1 MIDKGKLFRKAW
13 RMAKRAAAE
22 TGEKAVKFF
31 SESLKIVWKDMKE
44 SIEWQ
49 KKREE
54 EREARFVKTLRLSFE
69 YITRSKDTLFVLSN
83 ESVTTYA
90 YKDFIKTAGFKWDGY
105 MRVWYKEISLEK
117 RTHQDVA
124 EQAKEIKRMFLDKE
138 NIELILDRESYRS
151 FCRSCLEE
159 GILSE

>member
-1 MIDKGKLFRKAW
+1 
-13 RMAKRAAAE
+13 MAE
-22 TGEKAVKFF
+22 
-31 SESLKIVWKDMKE
+31 
-44 SIEWQ
+44 
-49 KKREE
+49 KREA

-69 YITRSKDTLFVLSN
+69 YITRSKDTIFVVSDA
-83 ESVTTYA
+83 SVTTYV

-117 RTHQDVA
+117 RTLKDVA
-124 EQAKEIKRMFLDKE
+124 EQAKEIKRMFLEKE

-151 FCRSCLEE
+151 FGRSCLEK